1 MRVEDVETVVSGM
14 GAHVMVEV
22 LMEALQ
28 VMSLLQEEV
37 FVLLLKALFFLKV
50 MMLLEEVLLSLSS
63 PPTPTTRPCR
73 ACLTQ
78 NISKAGDPDLGRGE
92 RTNWGGNLPVARFL
106 FLLARHQEEARVINL
121 CFSDRGCLFAIR
133 RYGPPRDARDERHVC
148 PTAPPAAPASLRRA
162 GVQANKSTTRSV
174 LMERISFDLA
184 AHGHAPSLPASTCT
198 PTYLPT

>member
-1 MRVEDVETVVSGM
+1 MLRTGCAATGAGRRRVLVRGRSPRTRTQSESGLPKGGRAVAEYSGQREGPESLPTGLGGLAPPQPPYSLDVRWGGVADGLAGRWRDVMTVVSGR
-14 GAHVMVEV
+14 GAHVPMLVGV

-92 RTNWGGNLPVARFL
+92 RT
-106 FLLARHQEEARVINL
+106 H
-121 CFSDRGCLFAIR
+121 
-133 RYGPPRDARDERHVC
+133 
-148 PTAPPAAPASLRRA
+148 
-162 GVQANKSTTRSV
+162 
-174 LMERISFDLA
+174 
-184 AHGHAPSLPASTCT
+184 
-198 PTYLPT
+198 